1 MIGVQDKELH
11 ISQDPTYP
19 IGFYLI
25 AKDMCATLLDM
36 PIYTEL
42 HAVLSC
48 GLGLPWRLG
57 PLTVLWVLGVTPPH
71 YLGELSSP
79 RNIAYA
85 RY

>member
-11 ISQDPTYP
+11 ISEDPTYP

-25 AKDMCATLLDM
+25 AKDMYATLQDM
-36 PIYTEL
+36 LICAEL
-42 HAVLSC
+42 HAALSC
-48 GLGLPWRLG
+48 GLGLPWWLS

-79 RNIAYA
+79 RNIACASY
-85 RY
+85 